1 MSIVFCSFA
10 FFIGHLLIL
19 GGFVVEWMKTL
30 NSPFALQNETFKS
43 VAYRMMEDLVS
54 KFSKNTFEREYWVR
68 WEHVPI
74 MGAQNNHSNITSS
87 DTIVVKMA

>member
-19 GGFVVEWMKTL
+19 GGFLVEWMKTL

-43 VAYRMMEDLVS
+43 VAYRMMEDLIS
-54 KFSKNTFEREYWVR
+54 KFSKNTFENEYWVQ
-68 WEHVPI
+68 WEHV
-74 MGAQNNHSNITSS
+74 AQNHHSAITSS
-87 DTIVVKMA
+87 DIIMVKMA